1 MKYDFDKIY
10 DRKGSGCFKYD
21 AMKIMYGRDDLL
33 ALWVA
38 DMDFAVAPRIME
50 QIQTRLNHPIF
61 GYNFKKDDHFAS
73 FKTYIAKRHDWDL
86 DSSWLQMSPG
96 IVPAINFMVKIFTE
110 LGDKITIQQPVYAP
124 FKEAVVAHKRGLLVN
139 NLLEEN
145 GQYTID
151 FADLDRKLAKS
162 KIFIFC
168 SPHNPVGRVWT
179 KTELLEIGRLCKKH
193 KVLVFSD
200 EIHNDLVY
208 PGAKHISLA
217 SLEDFS
223 DFTIAMM
230 SPAKTYNIAGL
241 QASVIIA
248 PNPVL
253 FDKIRKYLFDIHV
266 YGSNALGTIAFQAAY
281 QYGQEWLED
290 LLIYLQ
296 GNRDYI
302 YDRIS
307 EMSAVKMVKAQATY
321 LAWLDFR
328 ETKLNDQELADFCIN
343 RANLALNA
351 GVSFGSKGSG
361 FMRLN
366 FACPRS
372 ILVQAMDNLAQA
384 LKEL

>member
-1 MKYDFDKIY
+1 MKYDFDKVY

-21 AMKIMYGRDDLL
+21 AMKIVYGRDDLL

-38 DMDFAVAPRIME
+38 DMDFAVPPQIME
-50 QIQTRLNHPIF
+50 EIQRRLQHPIF
-61 GYNFKKDDHFAS
+61 GYNFKQDDHFTG
-73 FKTYIAKRHDWDL
+73 FKDYIAKKHSWDL
-86 DSSWLQMSPG
+86 ESEWLQMVPG

-110 LGDKITIQQPVYAP
+110 VGDKITIQQPVYAP
-124 FKEAVVAHKRGLLVN
+124 FKQAVCAHDRKLLVN
-139 NLLEEN
+139 NLIEEN

-151 FADLDRKLAKS
+151 FADLDKKLAKS

-179 KTELLEIGRLCKKH
+179 KAELIEIGRLCKKH
-193 KVLVFSD
+193 SVLVFSD

-208 PGAKHISLA
+208 PGSKHISLA

-223 DFTIAMM
+223 HFTITMM

-241 QASVIIA
+241 QAAVIIA
-248 PNPVL
+248 PNPNL
-253 FDKIRKYLFDIHV
+253 FDQIRKYLFDIHV
-266 YGSNALGTIAFQAAY
+266 YGSNALGTIAFKAAY
-281 QYGQEWLED
+281 EYGQEWLEE
-290 LLIYLQ
+290 LLVYLQ

-302 YDRIS
+302 YSRIAQ
-307 EMSAVKMVKAQATY
+307 MPKVKMAKSEATY

-328 ETKLNDQELADFCIN
+328 ESKLTDEELADFCKDK
-343 RANLALNA
+343 AGLALNA

-372 ILVQAMDNLAQA
+372 ILVEAMDKLQQA
-384 LKEL
+384 LEEL